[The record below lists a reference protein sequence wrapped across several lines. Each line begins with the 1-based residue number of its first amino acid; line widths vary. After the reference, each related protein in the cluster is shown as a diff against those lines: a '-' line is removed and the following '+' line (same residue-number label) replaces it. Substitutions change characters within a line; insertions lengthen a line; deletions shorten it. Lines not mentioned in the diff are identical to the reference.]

1 MEGNI
6 TRCGR
11 RGGHKCP
18 LKEIAVIS
26 RASSK
31 LVILGVRHRLA
42 LHKLLSRTKGSLTRY
57 RPRRFSRL
65 VESAFARLQFTKPRP
80 RLSNVATCSAAVA
93 PRCMQPSHATSIAP
107 RERNLLGPT
116 SAIVASPPLPGRKGD
131 ASNTN
136 RVHSA
141 LDPHYLSAKTR
152 ALEETSRKKRPTLCS
167 VHAFSR
173 QLERALIP
181 LESKNRNSRGNS

>member
-116 SAIVASPPLPGRKGD
+116 SAIVAPLPVPREEGTRIEHKSRAFRPRSPLFVRED
-131 ASNTN
+131 ACARRN
-136 RVHSA
+136 
-141 LDPHYLSAKTR
+141 
-152 ALEETSRKKRPTLCS
+152 
-167 VHAFSR
+167 
-173 QLERALIP
+173 
-181 LESKNRNSRGNS
+181 ESKKASYTLFRARLFAPIRASINPSRVQE

>member
-116 SAIVASPPLPGRKGD
+116 SAIVASPPPPSPGGR
-131 ASNTN
+131 NTH
-136 RVHSA
+136 RTQIA
-141 LDPHYLSAKTR
+141 CIPPHYLSAKTR
-152 ALEETSRKKRPTLCS
+152 ALEETNRKKRPTLCS

>member
-93 PRCMQPSHATSIAP
+93 PRCMQPSHAPLSRLA
-107 RERNLLGPT
+107 REIYWGQRVQ
-116 SAIVASPPLPGRKGD
+116 SSPPSPFPGRKGH

-136 RVHSA
+136 RVHS
-141 LDPHYLSAKTR
+141 S
-152 ALEETSRKKRPTLCS
+152 
-167 VHAFSR
+167 
-173 QLERALIP
+173 P
-181 LESKNRNSRGNS
+181 LFVREDACARRNESKKASYTLFRARLFAPIRASINSSRVQE

>member
-116 SAIVASPPLPGRKGD
+116 SAIVASPPFPGRKGH

-136 RVHSA
+136 RVHS
-141 LDPHYLSAKTR
+141 S
-152 ALEETSRKKRPTLCS
+152 
-167 VHAFSR
+167 
-173 QLERALIP
+173 P
-181 LESKNRNSRGNS
+181 LFVREDACARRNESKKASYTLFRARLFAPIRASINSSRVQE

>member
-116 SAIVASPPLPGRKGD
+116 SAIVASPSPGGRD
-131 ASNTN
+131 THRTQIACIPPSIPIICPRR
-136 RVHSA
+136 RVRS
-141 LDPHYLSAKTR
+141 
-152 ALEETSRKKRPTLCS
+152 KKRIEKS
-167 VHAFSR
+167 VLHFVPCTPF
-173 QLERALIP
+173 RA
-181 LESKNRNSRGNS
+181 N